1 MPRRGRKRWVDEEQ
15 DEDEDNVNGERFY
28 DGAQASASTRVKF
41 DEELGEGEEKTNRCA
56 SL

>member
-15 DEDEDNVNGERFY
+15 DEDEDSVNGERFC
-28 DGAQASASTRVKF
+28 DGVQASANTRVKF
-41 DEELGEGEEKTNRCA
+41 DEELGESEEKTKRCV